1 MSSCSVFVKTRR
13 VPPSPPSMHTRW
25 RASLV
30 WLHQVEEWNLE
41 DEGFEGLTD
50 EAKMAMAEAQE
61 LWTLNADA

>member
-1 MSSCSVFVKTRR
+1 
-13 VPPSPPSMHTRW
+13 MHTRW